1 MKYLS
6 FLVVSI
12 SVFAFLACGHG
23 RPYDETGTSETP
35 PSVLP
40 ASSSNP
46 TQNIPVTPDAGNS
59 ATTPLSIT
67 PSGTVTSGLNPAH
80 GQPGHRCDIAVG
92 APLNSAPATQ
102 TTPAISAPVTTPLN
116 ISTDKISQPATTTTV
131 APGMNPAHGQPG
143 HRCDIAVG
151 APLNSQPTTPVTKQT
166 DQLAQ
171 PVATTKTAPGMN
183 PPHGEPGHRCDIAVG
198 EPLST
203 PKNPNYTPP
212 AVSKQVLPQIIPVK
226 PLPDSSG
233 KNR

>member
-6 FLVVSI
+6 FLAVSI
-12 SVFAFLACGHG
+12 SVFALLACGHG
-23 RPYDETGTSETP
+23 RPYDETGTSETQP
-35 PSVLP
+35 AILP

-46 TQNIPVTPDAGNS
+46 SQTIPLTLDRNNI
-59 ATTPLSIT
+59 ATTPLTIT
-67 PSGTVTSGLNPAH
+67 PSGTATAGLNPAH

-92 APLNSAPATQ
+92 APLNSAPAQQNTSAVS
-102 TTPAISAPVTTPLN
+102 TPVN
-116 ISTDKISQPATTTTV
+116 ISTDNSSQTSTTTV

-151 APLNSQPTTPVTKQT
+151 APLNSQPTTAITKQT
-166 DQLAQ
+166 NQIVQ

-203 PKNPNYTPP
+203 PMNPNYTPP
-212 AVSKQVLPQIIPVK
+212 AANKQVLPQIIPVK